1 LPEKLSNYDL
11 IVLVGS
17 VERSMI
23 IEMIEKARR
32 AAAQLAHIQD
42 GVLLPNIRVHSQDM

>member
-1 LPEKLSNYDL
+1 LTVYDL

-17 VERSMI
+17 VEKTFI
-23 IEMIEKARR
+23 VEMIEKARR

-42 GVLLPNIRVHSQDM
+42 GVLLTNIRVYSQDM